1 MPGQMKEKKTNPMGK
16 KRYGLKTFLDG
27 VRVRISP
34 SKVILFGSRARGD
47 ALAGSDY
54 DIIIVSEKLRGVPFT
69 ARMTELF
76 RLWDLATDVDF
87 LCYTPEEFDRK
98 RTQIGIVKD
107 AVLHGKTLI
116 G

>member
-1 MPGQMKEKKTNPMGK
+1 MGK
-16 KRYGLKTFLDG
+16 KRDGLKTFIEE
-27 VRVRISP
+27 VRVRLSP

-54 DIIIVSEKLRGVPFT
+54 DIIVVSEKYRGVPFT
-69 ARMTELF
+69 DRMTELF
-76 RLWDLATDVDF
+76 RLWNLTTDVDF

-98 RTQIGIVKD
+98 RRQIGIVRD
-107 AVLHGKTLI
+107 AVSHGKTLI